1 MNNTDTI
8 AKPVFLK
15 NSCTAQIV
23 PFKFPG
29 ISATMLGL
37 GTAAALICALVVA
50 VREWLRLRGTV
61 HVGESS
67 KFGFG
72 ASVAVAAFV
81 ALWATAAISGQG
93 RSERERDTDPTGSW
107 HAHQRPR
114 E

>member
-37 GTAAALICALVVA
+37 GKQIC
-50 VREWLRLRGTV
+50 GM
-61 HVGESS
+61 
-67 KFGFG
+67 
-72 ASVAVAAFV
+72 
-81 ALWATAAISGQG
+81 
-93 RSERERDTDPTGSW
+93 
-107 HAHQRPR
+107 
-114 E
+114 